1 MEEKK
6 KTIKK
11 DTIKKDTTKKE
22 TIKKDT
28 KKTETKKDTQK
39 ALTKTNKKLS
49 IKVNN
54 PNKEEIEKIGK
65 EIEKQKAKVSEKLS
79 KVNTRI
85 FENLL
90 LAIIMVIYF
99 IMINVGFNTVEQSV
113 FYIDLRM
120 ASMALIISTIIV
132 FEIAY
137 KKDSGK
143 YAIHGIEMMFLSI
156 CTLFT
161 ESIYKLYNDKFIYIM
176 GTFSF
181 LFGIYY
187 VGKSIVIYLKMKKS
201 VSKISTDVNKITK
214 VEE

>member
-11 DTIKKDTTKKE
+11 DTIKKDTIKKD
-22 TIKKDT
+22 TTKKDT
-28 KKTETKKDTQK
+28 KKSDNQK

-65 EIEKQKAKVSEKLS
+65 EIEKQKAKVNEKLG

-161 ESIYKLYNDKFIYIM
+161 EAIYKIYNDKFIYIM

-187 VGKSIVIYLKMKKS
+187 VGKSIAIYLKMKKS